1 MKKIFLGSII
11 LMGFNLAVV
20 LTQMSC
26 KKEASAQANGGSSA
40 ANLVLFY
47 KSNAKE
53 LWLSNVDGS
62 NQRKI
67 PIVLASGLKP
77 GEGRLT
83 VDGKSV
89 VFEVFTES
97 TGVNAG
103 IYSCTLDGGNLKK
116 IISAGTDELLLQDV
130 K

>member
-1 MKKIFLGSII
+1 MAII
-11 LMGFNLAVV
+11 

-26 KKEASAQANGGSSA
+26 KKEASAQASGGSTT
-40 ANLVLFY
+40 ANLILFY
-47 KSNAKE
+47 KTNARE

-97 TGVNAG
+97 TGINAG
-103 IYSCTLDGGNLKK
+103 IYSCTVDGNSLKK
-116 IISAGTDELLLQDV
+116 IVSVGADELLLQDV